1 MRIMLAAIALLW
13 TLDAAAGTP
22 KADPQA
28 VADASTF
35 GAVAAQSSLC
45 GLRDETWAEDLRK
58 ATQMLPADRDHL
70 VAALGY
76 GDMEANEDFA
86 ADTPAVAC
94 PALQANPALA
104 RADAMV
110 AAYRALS
117 THKPVS

>member
-1 MRIMLAAIALLW
+1 MRLMLAALALLW
-13 TLDAAAGTP
+13 SFHASAQSA

-35 GAVAAQSSLC
+35 GAVAAESSLC
-45 GLRDETWAEDLRK
+45 GLRDESWAEDLRK
-58 ATQMLPADRDHL
+58 ATQLLPADHDHL

-86 ADTPAVAC
+86 ADKPEVVC
-94 PALQANPALA
+94 PALKANPALA

-110 AAYRALS
+110 AAYRARSVKRPLS
-117 THKPVS
+117 